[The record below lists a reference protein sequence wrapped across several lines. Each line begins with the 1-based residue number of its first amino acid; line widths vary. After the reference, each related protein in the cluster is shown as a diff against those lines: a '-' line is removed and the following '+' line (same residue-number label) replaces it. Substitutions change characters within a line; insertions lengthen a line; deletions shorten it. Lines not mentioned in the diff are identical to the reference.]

1 MVSELGKFLRKLRI
15 DCGEVL
21 FDMAE
26 KLGVSSSFLSAV
38 ENGKKR
44 MPSRWNEILPD
55 IYSFSVEKR
64 KTFTNAVAASENGI
78 EIDFRDMGMERR
90 RLGVA
95 LAREIRTLPQEKMS
109 QLRRMLMEPTSSKD
123 AVTGKGGK
131 R

>member
-26 KLGVSSSFLSAV
+26 KLGVSPSFLSSV

-44 MPSRWNEILPD
+44 MPSKWNELLPSL
-55 IYSFSVEKR
+55 YSLPESMKVE
-64 KTFTNAVAASENGI
+64 FTNAVANSEKGI
-78 EIDFRDMGMERR
+78 EIPLAGLGLQQR

-95 LAREIRTLPQEKMS
+95 LAREIKTLSPQKAARLQALLFDEGDG
-109 QLRRMLMEPTSSKD
+109 QR
-123 AVTGKGGK
+123 KGDES
-131 R
+131 